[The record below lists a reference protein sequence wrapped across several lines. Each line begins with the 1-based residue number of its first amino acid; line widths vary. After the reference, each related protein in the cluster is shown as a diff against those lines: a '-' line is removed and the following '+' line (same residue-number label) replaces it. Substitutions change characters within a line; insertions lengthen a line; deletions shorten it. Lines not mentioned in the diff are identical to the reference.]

1 MIFIVVKHPVRPEFA
16 EDWQSLVAPFTE
28 ATRAEPGNISF
39 EWFRSIND
47 PNLYVLIEAFR
58 DGEAGR
64 VHVESDHF
72 QAAIAQMPKWLSAVP
87 EIVHVDTGT
96 DGWSRMSEMQ
106 IEP

>member
-1 MIFIVVKHPVRPEFA
+1 MILIVVKHPVRPEFA

-28 ATRAEPGNISF
+28 ATRAETGNISF
-39 EWFRSIND
+39 EWCRSLDD

-64 VHVESDHF
+64 AHVESEHF

-96 DGWSRMSEMQ
+96 DGWSRMSEPQ